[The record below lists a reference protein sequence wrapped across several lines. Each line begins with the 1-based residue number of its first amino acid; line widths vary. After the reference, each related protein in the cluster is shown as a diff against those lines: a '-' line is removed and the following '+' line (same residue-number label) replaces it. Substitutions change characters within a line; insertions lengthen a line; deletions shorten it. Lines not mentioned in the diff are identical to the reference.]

1 MGLIEERWLSYRYTI
16 VRDSLAQGGEGVVV
30 KVDSD
35 GNGIFGRTITSDS
48 ELTGDEFIR
57 WTAGLGYLGFIKICQ
72 NTPQLC
78 WGDEWPPSP
87 LGGEG

>member
-1 MGLIEERWLSYRYTI
+1 MTIPTRDVSQHGLR
-16 VRDSLAQGGEGVVV
+16 
-30 KVDSD
+30 
-35 GNGIFGRTITSDS
+35 F
-48 ELTGDEFIR
+48 F
-57 WTAGLGYLGFIKICQ
+57 GFIKICQ

>member
-1 MGLIEERWLSYRYTI
+1 MIAVFLF
-16 VRDSLAQGGEGVVV
+16 
-30 KVDSD
+30 
-35 GNGIFGRTITSDS
+35 GI
-48 ELTGDEFIR
+48 LNC
-57 WTAGLGYLGFIKICQ
+57 FIKICQ